1 MLEVGTVG
9 VALHLPLSMFILLQ
23 LALLE
28 EFGKQ
33 VFGLESVLRLG
44 LLELKSLLEL
54 LVSAL
59 KFFCPFFLSQL
70 LFF

>member
-1 MLEVGTVG
+1 
-9 VALHLPLSMFILLQ
+9 MFILLQ

-28 EFGKQ
+28 KFGKQ